1 MVIFEIIAFQN
12 SIVKSNTANSK
23 SFEIPTPLH
32 SKRSLLASLIISA
45 FAFIFV
51 LFAISLLIASLF
63 FLVKGSD
70 EPFWLWVFILGL
82 AILFNAL
89 WIFAGRKYKTTAYT
103 NVKID
108 DSGIHYYNKL
118 NGKTVKQYAWK
129 DFEKTPGKNE
139 YDVVKHTTYGYVN
152 NARISADWVLWWFKE
167 GDNIR
172 SHQENFKG
180 GHALYMIRNSKELIG
195 RCLQMLTYH
204 RPDLRI
210 DPLLFSTFFIDK
222 KTFTFERKV
231 YIKTWAGAMVFIVI
245 VLVLIDCWTN
255 YRFGYTL
262 FLDLLFFD

>member
-1 MVIFEIIAFQN
+1 M
-12 SIVKSNTANSK
+12 KSNTFNSK
-23 SFEIPTPLH
+23 SFEIPAALH
-32 SKRSLLASLIISA
+32 SKRSLIASLIISA

-89 WIFAGRKYKTTAYT
+89 WIIAGKRYKTAAYT

-139 YDVVKHTTYGYVN
+139 YDVVRHTTSGYVN

-167 GDNIR
+167 GDRIR

-180 GHALYMIRNSKELIG
+180 GHPLYMIQNSKALIG
-195 RCLQMLTYH
+195 KCLQMLTYY
-204 RPDLRI
+204 RPDLKI
-210 DPLLFSTFFIDK
+210 DPLLYSTFFIDK
-222 KTFTFERKV
+222 KTFTFERQT
-231 YIKTWAGAMVFIVI
+231 YIKTWAAALVLIVI
-245 VLVLIDCWTN
+245 ILILIDCWTK

-262 FLDLLFFD
+262 FLDALFFD